1 MKIINY
7 FKNIFGSIKTHLN
20 EVWKGLQEIQDRGL
34 GPKS

>member
-1 MKIINY
+1 MKIINF
-7 FKNIFGSIKTHLN
+7 FKNIFVSIKTHLN